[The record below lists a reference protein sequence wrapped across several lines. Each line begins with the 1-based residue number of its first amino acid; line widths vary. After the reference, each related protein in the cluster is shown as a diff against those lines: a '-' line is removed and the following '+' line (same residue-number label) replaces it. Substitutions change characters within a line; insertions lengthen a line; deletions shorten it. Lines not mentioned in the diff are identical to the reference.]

1 MLGSK
6 ILSKN
11 KRKLTKTPAI
21 QMNSSNETK
30 ILHHIPSVSQ
40 IAPLPE
46 NRSHGILP
54 ILSLDGRDSPNFIQC
69 DDELSSNTEKTNN
82 SNNHQPVGEDKKPLN
97 SIYIIIIKSLYF
109 FPVCIKKIITLELK
123 MMCLFLSV

>member
-21 QMNSSNETK
+21 QINSSSETK

-69 DDELSSNTEKTNN
+69 DDELSSNTEKANN
-82 SNNHQPVGEDKKPLN
+82 SNNHQPVGEDKKTFKFDLHHYYKIE
-97 SIYIIIIKSLYF
+97 SIYMIVTVIYSH
-109 FPVCIKKIITLELK
+109 
-123 MMCLFLSV
+123 

>member
-21 QMNSSNETK
+21 QVNSSNETK

-46 NRSHGILP
+46 NKSHGILP
-54 ILSLDGRDSPNFIQC
+54 ILSLDGRDSPDFIQC
-69 DDELSSNTEKTNN
+69 NDELILNTENIKN
-82 SNNHQPVGEDKKPLN
+82 SNNHQPVGKEQ
-97 SIYIIIIKSLYF
+97 KSRILGEFY
-109 FPVCIKKIITLELK
+109 LG
-123 MMCLFLSV
+123 